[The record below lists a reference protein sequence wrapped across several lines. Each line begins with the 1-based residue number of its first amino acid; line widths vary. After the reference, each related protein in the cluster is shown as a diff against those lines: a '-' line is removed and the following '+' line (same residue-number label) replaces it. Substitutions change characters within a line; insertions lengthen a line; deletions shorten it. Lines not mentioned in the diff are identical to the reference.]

1 MLMKPKS
8 FFAYLLA
15 LVLLN
20 LNEAYAQTD
29 HIGSAYKFPDHPRI
43 LMLAGEEAVIKNT
56 ISKDQTWG
64 NVHQTILAES
74 DQLLSL
80 PPVERIV
87 IGRRLLAKSREALR
101 RLFFLS
107 YSYRTTLKPQYLE
120 RAEKELL
127 AISAFSDW
135 NPSHFLDVGEMTMAA
150 AIGYDWLHAQLPE
163 ATRNIVKEAILKKG
177 LEPSFNPKYN
187 SWLKAEHNWN
197 QVCNAGMT
205 YGAMAIY
212 EDQPVLAKQVINRA
226 IESMVLPMKDYS
238 PDGAYPE
245 GYGYWGYGT
254 SFNVM
259 FISAI
264 EKLFGKDF
272 GLSDMPG
279 FLKTAG
285 YMENMSGP
293 SGKPFNYSD
302 SGPNGGIH
310 PAMFWFATKIK
321 DPSVLWVEKNYL
333 KNIRPELLVKDRLL
347 PAIMLWSGGLGIDK
361 ITPPASTVWM
371 GKGKVPVAM
380 MRTSWTDSNAVYV
393 GMKGGSVSVN
403 HAHMDIGSFIMEAD
417 GERWAM
423 DFGIQDYE
431 SLESKGIAL
440 FGRTQNAQRWTVF
453 RLTNLVHNTLTFNG
467 QHQDVSGMAPIT
479 GWGERR
485 GFKNAITDMT
495 EVYKGQVARAVRGI
509 AIVDEGYVLVRD
521 EINALDKE
529 ITLRWTMLTPAN
541 VKITGNDKAVLT
553 KNGKTLMLQVKGP
566 GDIKM
571 QTWSTDPPN
580 SYDAPNPGTTLVG
593 FTVTLPANSK
603 TAFDVSL
610 VPESHGKKKI
620 KKTEPLNTWNGK

>member
-1 MLMKPKS
+1 MKPKS
-8 FFAYLLA
+8 LFAYLLA
-15 LVLLN
+15 LILLN
-20 LNEAYAQTD
+20 LNEAHAQTD
-29 HIGSAYKFPDHPRI
+29 HIGMDYKFPGHPRI

-74 DQLLSL
+74 DKLLSL
-80 PPVERIV
+80 PPVERTV

-163 ATRNIVKEAILKKG
+163 STRNIVKEAILKKG
-177 LEPSFNPKYN
+177 LEPSFNPKHN

-272 GLSDMPG
+272 GLSEMPG

-310 PAMFWFATKIK
+310 PAMFWFANKIK

-333 KNIRPELLVKDRLL
+333 KNIRPELLVRDRLL
-347 PAIMLWSGGLGIDK
+347 PAIMLWSGGLSIDK
-361 ITPPASTVWM
+361 ITPPESTVWM

-495 EVYKGQVARAVRGI
+495 EVYKGQVAKAVRGI

-529 ITLRWTMLTPAN
+529 ITLRWTMLTPAD

>member
-1 MLMKPKS
+1 MKPKS
-8 FFAYLLA
+8 LFAYLLA
-15 LVLLN
+15 LILLN
-20 LNEAYAQTD
+20 LNEAHAQTD
-29 HIGSAYKFPDHPRI
+29 HIGMDYKFPGHPRI

-74 DQLLSL
+74 DKLLSL

-107 YSYRTTLKPQYLE
+107 YSYRTTLKPQYLD

-163 ATRNIVKEAILKKG
+163 STRNIVKEAILKKG
-177 LEPSFNPKYN
+177 LEPSFNPKHN

-272 GLSDMPG
+272 GLSEMPG

-310 PAMFWFATKIK
+310 PAMFWFANKTK

-333 KNIRPELLVKDRLL
+333 KNIRPELLVRDRLL
-347 PAIMLWSGGLGIDK
+347 PAIMLWSGGLSIDK
-361 ITPPASTVWM
+361 ITPPESTVWM

-380 MRTSWTDSNAVYV
+380 MRTNWTDSNAVYV

-453 RLTNLVHNTLTFNG
+453 RLTNLVHNTLAFNG
-467 QHQDVSGMAPIT
+467 QHQDVTGMAPII

-509 AIVDEGYVLVRD
+509 AIVDEGYVWVRD

-529 ITLRWTMLTPAN
+529 ITLRWTMLTPAD
-541 VKITGNDKAVLT
+541 VKITRNDKAVLT